1 MKDNRV
7 INMNEKIRKKLD
19 EKKQEI
25 KNKHKDL
32 AIGVPEAPPEK
43 WEKNPTVP
51 DFVQGGPKMSK
62 KWKQV

>member
-1 MKDNRV
+1 
-7 INMNEKIRKKLD
+7 MNDKIKKKLD
-19 EKKQEI
+19 NKKKQI
-25 KNKHKDL
+25 KKDL
-32 AIGVPEAPPEK
+32 AVGVPEAPPEK